1 MSDENEK
8 QQQEQEPP
16 KDVEA
21 EALAA
26 MDEALGG
33 EPEVAEDEIPD
44 ASVVPDQEPKEP
56 VEPKDPPKEEAKP
69 EPEVLNLKGRAA
81 ERFAE
86 LSATKAEYEPYK
98 AILSAEGVKDAA
110 ELQHIIARRKDA
122 DFLIET
128 VAQKVGTPEVFG
140 NLMDYAENVGKAHR
154 GDRQAAELAYDM
166 LVKELA
172 PLAKMAG
179 KPVPGV
185 YDPLAE
191 HADLME
197 AVESAGLD
205 RKHAEELAA
214 NRSSTKFH
222 AERKTQTQQAAAE
235 TQRVA
240 AEANQQV
247 QQLSAQW
254 MGENPRY
261 KEIHPA
267 LNQYA
272 TQVMQTQ
279 PPGQWTQLIALQYAR
294 LVSQLAP
301 VPAAK
306 PTPGVVPMRP
316 TTPRNQVAA
325 TPDDPLAAFDMGYE
339 QAVSAGY

>member
-1 MSDENEK
+1 MSEDTEK
-8 QQQEQEPP
+8 QEQEQP
-16 KDVEA
+16 KDMEA

-26 MDEALGG
+26 MDVALES
-33 EPEVAEDEIPD
+33 EPQLDEDEIPEPK
-44 ASVVPDQEPKEP
+44 APEPEAPKEP
-56 VEPKDPPKEEAKP
+56 EAKDPPKDEAKP
-69 EPEVLNLKGRAA
+69 EPDAASLNLKGRAA

-98 AILSAEGVKDAA
+98 AILTTEGVKDAA

-197 AVESAGLD
+197 AVESGGLD

-222 AERKTQTQQAAAE
+222 AERQTQTQQAAVE

-279 PPGQWTQLIALQYAR
+279 PPGQWAQLITLQYAR

-301 VPAAK
+301 PPVTK
-306 PTPGVVPMRP
+306 PTPGAVPMRP